1 MIPNRTAAQQQ
12 FWKAMNDL
20 TTPGIPDKSRA
31 LYAGDCADAAMQRAE
46 EIRNELAQ
54 MVESVRLQI
63 TNTMLATQGA
73 VAKCVDDLRDEMAT
87 RFNALAD
94 EVDAIKG
101 DKQPRDGKEPLD
113 PVILGIAQAYRMTG
127 ENRLAA
133 NPLAY
138 HLRQAYRERVNDY
151 IEVGVAD
158 QSLMSYGLD
167 SDA

>member
-1 MIPNRTAAQQQ
+1 MR
-12 FWKAMNDL
+12 DL
-20 TTPGIPDKSRA
+20 TTPGLTDKSRA

-101 DKQPRDGKEPLD
+101 DKQPRDEKEPLD
-113 PVILGIAQAYRMTG
+113 PVILGIAQAYRSMDG
-127 ENRLAA
+127 DRIKGDVG
-133 NPLAY
+133 Y
-138 HLRQAYRERVNDY
+138 KLREAYRGRLSTYGMKTDNVHS
-151 IEVGVAD
+151 A
-158 QSLMSYGLD
+158 LMSYGLD
-167 SDA
+167 ADA